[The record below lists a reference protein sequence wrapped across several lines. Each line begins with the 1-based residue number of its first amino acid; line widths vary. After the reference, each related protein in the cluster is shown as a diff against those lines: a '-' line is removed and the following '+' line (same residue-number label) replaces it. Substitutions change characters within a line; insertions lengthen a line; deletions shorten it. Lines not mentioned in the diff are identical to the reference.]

1 MCSFVLFLVRFSL
14 FFLCFFECFLVIL
27 LVVFLCLSS
36 VLFSV
41 HFFVLVPFP
50 FYIHFPL
57 VVVLF
62 LPCFLG
68 VFFVLVIVLLF
79 VLFFLHFRVFFRALS
94 GTQDK
99 QPEYFAFWPLLFLV
113 VTSEDQDMHNLYNM
127 PGPTQPEQSTA
138 TNILDHICS
147 DLIFS
152 EPIWSDPSSQ
162 ILEWRRTFHHSF
174 CSKQLQKKNDRSLWW
189 NGCPLRICRWLIPLI
204 PMKHKIQSNKM
215 NLSNFFD
222 YSTMIG
228 MQYGPH
234 VGCVLA
240 SDSEIRALFSVHL
253 GIRAWPMRQAWAYC
267 CSKLCL
273 HRAVQVRSCR
283 DADAQLTS
291 HASALN
297 LGLTE
302 GCGYSLEHLQ
312 AASMSQW
319 VLHSLTVQW
328 RGVKDARDAR
338 QPASRSNSAGDATLI
353 HGLLEKP
360 ANQWVAEKWLMALP
374 VWCSRRNAQTDAR
387 ITTTSLRSVVH
398 LL

>member
-174 CSKQLQKKNDRSLWW
+174 CSKQLQKKTIDLCGGTAVHSEFVDDWYHW
-189 NGCPLRICRWLIPLI
+189 YRW
-204 PMKHKIQSNKM
+204 
-215 NLSNFFD
+215 
-222 YSTMIG
+222 STKSKATKWTWATSSTIA
-228 MQYGPH
+228 QW
-234 VGCVLA
+234 LA
-240 SDSEIRALFSVHL
+240 CSMV
-253 GIRAWPMRQAWAYC
+253 PTWAVY
-267 CSKLCL
+267 
-273 HRAVQVRSCR
+273 
-283 DADAQLTS
+283 
-291 HASALN
+291 
-297 LGLTE
+297 
-302 GCGYSLEHLQ
+302 
-312 AASMSQW
+312 
-319 VLHSLTVQW
+319 
-328 RGVKDARDAR
+328 
-338 QPASRSNSAGDATLI
+338 
-353 HGLLEKP
+353 
-360 ANQWVAEKWLMALP
+360 
-374 VWCSRRNAQTDAR
+374 
-387 ITTTSLRSVVH
+387 
-398 LL
+398 